1 MNNGDNPYGKS
12 GGPYGKSGGYGA
24 AGGDYT
30 TNVDFGG
37 GAAPASAP
45 EPAAQTFTLSDEPQ
59 LAAADLIKD
68 TTTAA
73 FTADVIQESRNQ
85 PVLVDFWAPWCG
97 PCKQLTPIIENAVR
111 AAGGKV
117 KLVKMNIDEHPAVA
131 GQLGVQSIPAV
142 FAFKDGQPVD
152 GFMGAL
158 PESQVK
164 AFIDKLTAGAGNDEI
179 AGALEAAK
187 EAVANGDQQMAA
199 QIYSAILQREPENVD
214 AIGGLADLL
223 FEAGQTE
230 QAAQVLAQVP
240 EKQKDAA
247 PIAAVQAKMALAEQV
262 ADLGDAAALEQRL
275 AADPNDHQARFDLAL
290 LQNAKDDRT
299 AAAESLLAIVRADRE
314 WQEDGA
320 RAQLLKF
327 FEAWGATDPATLSAR
342 RKLSSL
348 LFS

>member
-1 MNNGDNPYGKS
+1 MTNGDNPYGKP
-12 GGPYGKSGGYGA
+12 GDYGA
-24 AGGDYT
+24 GDTQYT

-37 GAAPASAP
+37 GAAAAPAAPAS
-45 EPAAQTFTLSDEPQ
+45 QGFSLSEEPQ
-59 LAAADLIKD
+59 MPAGDLIKE
-68 TTTAA
+68 TTTAN
-73 FTADVIQESRNQ
+73 FPADVIQESRNQ

-117 KLVKMNIDEHPAVA
+117 KLVKMNIDEHPAIA

-164 AFIDKLTAGAGNDEI
+164 AFIDKLTADAGGDEI
-179 AGALEAAK
+179 AGALEAAG

-199 QIYSAILQREPENVD
+199 QIYSAVLQRDPENVD

-223 FEAGQTE
+223 FEAGQKE
-230 QAAQVLAQVP
+230 QALQILAQAP
-240 EKQKDAA
+240 EKHKDAA

-262 ADLGDAAALEQRL
+262 ADLGDSAALEERL

-290 LQNAKDDRT
+290 LQNAKGDRS
-299 AAAESLLAIVRADRE
+299 AAAENLLAIVRSDRE

-327 FEAWGATDPATLSAR
+327 FEAWGATDPATLAAR